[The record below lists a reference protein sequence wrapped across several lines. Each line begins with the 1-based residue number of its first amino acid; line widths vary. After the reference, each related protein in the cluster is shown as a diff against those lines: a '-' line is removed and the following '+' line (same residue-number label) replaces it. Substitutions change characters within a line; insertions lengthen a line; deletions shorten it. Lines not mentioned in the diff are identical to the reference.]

1 MKLSEIKDILEAQ
14 IYAGEHLL
22 DREVHFGCAAD
33 MMSDV
38 LAFAK
43 PGSLLLSGLVAPQI
57 IRVAK
62 ILDLAGVVIVR
73 GKEPLLET
81 IEKAKEENIPLLVT
95 HLFLFDACGRLYE
108 KGLRGQ
114 I

>member
-1 MKLSEIKDILEAQ
+1 MKLSEVRDILEAKV
-14 IYAGEHLL
+14 YAGEDLL
-22 DREVHFGCAAD
+22 NREVHFGCAAD

-38 LAFAK
+38 LAFGK

-62 ILDLAGVVIVR
+62 ILDLAGLVIVR
-73 GKEPLLET
+73 GKEPLPET
-81 IEKAKEENIPLLVT
+81 IKKAQEERIPLLVT

-108 KGLRGQ
+108 KGLRGR
-114 I
+114 